1 MAREADG
8 GGRGRG
14 HIPTRRAL
22 VVESSPGACAVV
34 QVALDLE
41 AWAVTAAAGTAAARH
56 ALASAGPFHLVAC
69 DAASLDALREAA
81 RLMPAARRVCYAARD
96 AVPADDLRELGAEL
110 LHAPATARTLRQFL
124 ARPRRGPM
132 R

>member
-1 MAREADG
+1 VVRETDR
-8 GGRGRG
+8 GGREKGRS
-14 HIPTRRAL
+14 PARRAL
-22 VVESSPGACAVV
+22 VVESSLGACAVV

-41 AWAVTAAAGTAAARH
+41 GWAVTVVADGESARD
-56 ALASAGPFHLVAC
+56 AMRSPGPFHLVVC
-69 DAASLDALREAA
+69 DAAGRDALREAA
-81 RLMPAARRVCYAARD
+81 RLAPGARRVCYAARD

-110 LHAPATARTLRQFL
+110 LHAPVTARTLRQFL